1 MDQSLPN
8 LRHCL
13 GIFLKGV
20 RKTTNLGQDSRSPGR
35 DLHPVPPEEEAV
47 LTTQPQR
54 STSQ

>member
-1 MDQSLPN
+1 MDS

-13 GIFLKGV
+13 GIFLKGL